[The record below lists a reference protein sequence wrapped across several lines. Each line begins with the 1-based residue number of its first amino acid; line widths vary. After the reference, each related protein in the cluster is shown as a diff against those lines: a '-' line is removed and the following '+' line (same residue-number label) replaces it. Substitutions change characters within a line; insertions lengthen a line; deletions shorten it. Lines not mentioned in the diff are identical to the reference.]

1 MAELQTDSD
10 SIAGRMG
17 ATGPDTDRVSMNT
30 HRYDNDCEEQIRNE
44 EIPERLES
52 GVETVSTGGEN

>member
-10 SIAGRMG
+10 SVAGRMG
-17 ATGPDTDRVSMNT
+17 ATGPDTNRVSMNT

-44 EIPERLES
+44 AIPDGLES
-52 GVETVSTGGEN
+52 GVQTVSVGGEN